1 VSQRS
6 RLLALPLVMLCV
18 LAYLG
23 SAAHFLLVQHSTC
36 LEHGDMLHGASAERG
51 DAPMQVRPSFADK
64 RVTRTDAVVSGHD
77 ADAHCT
83 YVFLRRVV
91 SPSAGVMLSPEAPA
105 LPGRVLGMAHGV
117 VEPPVA
123 WLHLAPKSSPP
134 RA

>member
-1 VSQRS
+1 MPQRS

-36 LEHGDMLHGASAERG
+36 LEHGDMLHGAGAEQG
-51 DAPMQVRPSFADK
+51 DAPAQVRPSFVDK
-64 RVTRTDAVVSGHD
+64 RVTRTDAKVSGHD
-77 ADAHCT
+77 EDAHCA

-91 SPSAGVMLSPEAPA
+91 PPSAGVMLSPEAPV
-105 LPGRVLGMAHGV
+105 PPVRVLGAEHV
-117 VEPPVA
+117 AVEPPVA
-123 WLHLAPKSSPP
+123 WLYLAPKSSPP